1 VFNIFALHEIAGT
14 FPARIAL
21 GETMQRH
28 RRRQRGTPQTN
39 RTAIIG
45 FRVEPHV
52 KDTAE
57 LAAARDHR
65 TLSSLL
71 EKILVEFLCA
81 QGLLARAGHN
91 L

>member
-1 VFNIFALHEIAGT
+1 
-14 FPARIAL
+14 
-21 GETMQRH
+21 MQRQS
-28 RRRQRGTPQTN
+28 RRQRGIPQTN

-52 KDTAE
+52 KDIAE

-71 EKILVEFLCA
+71 EKILIEFLSA
-81 QGLLARAGHN
+81 QGLFARAGHD